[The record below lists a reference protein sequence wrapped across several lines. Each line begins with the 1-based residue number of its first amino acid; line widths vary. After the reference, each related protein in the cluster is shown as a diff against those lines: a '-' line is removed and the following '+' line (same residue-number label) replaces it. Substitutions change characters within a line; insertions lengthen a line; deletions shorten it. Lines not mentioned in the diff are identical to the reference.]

1 MYKRFAYRL
10 SGRIERRSN
19 FLYRKTWKSY
29 SHFNTKRHRQSL
41 LCDKNSEYDISLSS
55 RLYIEVFDIVTG
67 KEIVYHDVWCG
78 EENEPGQIP
87 EYPARFYSDPELLKK
102 ALSLQTSTRIYSGL
116 ICSGDQFITT
126 RKELDK
132 IKATFPNGLAV
143 DMESASIAHVCY
155 MNKIPF
161 LSFRIISDTPGIE
174 DHTTQ
179 YNRFWE
185 EAPQKIESFFYINVK
200 LKVKFKYN

>member
-1 MYKRFAYRL
+1 MNDYKSQHRCTAPLQLLRRNGCV
-10 SGRIERRSN
+10 GRVCRNRVLPDGISAGQRGTALRAGQTMGTLLDGRR
-19 FLYRKTWKSY
+19 T
-29 SHFNTKRHRQSL
+29 
-41 LCDKNSEYDISLSS
+41 
-55 RLYIEVFDIVTG
+55 
-67 KEIVYHDVWCG
+67 G

-87 EYPARFYSDPELLKK
+87 EYPARFYSDPELLEK

-185 EAPQKIESFFYINVK
+185 EAPQKSFEIIK
-200 LKVKFKYN
+200 QLIDIL

>member
-1 MYKRFAYRL
+1 MTIGIKVAMLSELACIKDLLTDCREESNEGAIFYIGKRGNHTL
-10 SGRIERRSN
+10 ILTQSGIGKVCSA
-19 FLYRKTWKSY
+19 T
-29 SHFNTKRHRQSL
+29 
-41 LCDKNSEYDISLSS
+41 DISTQ
-55 RLYIEVFDIVTG
+55 VFDIVTG

-87 EYPARFYSDPELLKK
+87 EYPARFYSDPELLEK

-116 ICSGDQFITT
+116 ICSGDQFITN

-185 EAPQKIESFFYINVK
+185 EAPQKSFEIIK
-200 LKVKFKYN
+200 QLIDIL